1 MEGFEKIGCIEPK
14 CAADVAFS
22 RLGLGFEKLD
32 RGAFDPEKAYDKVA
46 ALGVKWIR
54 IQSGWART
62 ETRKGRIRL
71 CMAGFHRGSSD
82 SARPSPVDLPVL
94 RQWAV

>member
-46 ALGVKWIR
+46 ALGVK
-54 IQSGWART
+54 
-62 ETRKGRIRL
+62 
-71 CMAGFHRGSSD
+71 
-82 SARPSPVDLPVL
+82 
-94 RQWAV
+94 